1 MRFLINEQS
10 IKFSQEAEELKVLKE
25 KLKEYSRRL
34 QGTIEK
40 LEGKNYYLKKES
52 RVLRR
57 LVRNYQGQVRILK
70 GFTLIVFILGQLI
83 VELYLLGFFDGNNA
97 CVTIF

>member
-1 MRFLINEQS
+1 LRFLINEQS

-57 LVRNYQGQVRILK
+57 LVRNYQGQVRVLEDFIL
-70 GFTLIVFILGQLI
+70 IIFILG
-83 VELYLLGFFDGNNA
+83 
-97 CVTIF
+97 